1 MKRGGSLVLITSVKS
16 KMQRLLI
23 ANGFTKSTSTKSRIK
38 GLDNISKGFAFKK
51 EWDTFSLYWTCGNGG
66 YRGMPVEE
74 MDKKTTEI
82 YLFLQSAGLE
92 GHIEMV
98 ERRNQQAIL
107 LK

>member
-1 MKRGGSLVLITSVKS
+1 MKRGESLVLITSVKS

-38 GLDNISKGFAFKK
+38 GLDNISRGFTFKK
-51 EWDTFSLYWTCGNGG
+51 EWDTYSLYWTCGNGG

-74 MDKKTTEI
+74 MNKKTTEI
-82 YLFLQSAGLE
+82 YLFLQGAGLDDHME
-92 GHIEMV
+92 IV